1 MLYIQNTL
9 QPIYLCL
16 CFVAYAF
23 CWTPITVAAFMNHYL
38 VLDVS
43 NNVSDAETFQG
54 LYVFAPLNSLVNP
67 LVFLIFNRK
76 LFRKRKT
83 KRGICTPSDF
93 GNETRLDTL
102 LKSSI

>member
-1 MLYIQNTL
+1 MFITLYNLSI
-9 QPIYLCL
+9 CL

-23 CWTPITVAAFMNHYL
+23 CWTPITVAAFLNHYL
-38 VLDVS
+38 VLDTY
-43 NNVSDAETFQG
+43 NNSSDAETFHG

-76 LFRKRKT
+76 MFRKRKT

-93 GNETRLDTL
+93 GNETRLDSL
-102 LKSSI
+102 LKSSS